1 MTERIYQT
9 EEIKDLFAALVKV
22 QAGLKHAKKK
32 EDNPFYKSKYAGL
45 PEVIDASRKLL
56 TDNGLAISQSTDYET
71 VDLRPVLITQLT
83 HSSGQWIRGYYPII
97 YTKQDPQAL
106 GSALTYARR
115 YAYMAIIG
123 LAAEDEDDDGNAASG
138 IKTKLPDGIKT
149 KLPDLSAENFAKNKN
164 KWKESISKGKS
175 IDDLISILSTKY
187 TVTDKQIDEIK
198 SWQA

>member
-97 YTKQDPQAL
+97 STKQDPQAL

-138 IKTKLPDGIKT
+138 IKAKLPE
-149 KLPDLSAENFAKNKN
+149 LSTENFSKNKE
-164 KWKESISKGKS
+164 KWKESIKKGKS
-175 IDDLISILSTKY
+175 TGDLISILSTKY
-187 TVTDKQIDEIK
+187 TVTDKHIEEIK

>member
-97 YTKQDPQAL
+97 STKQDPQAL

-138 IKTKLPDGIKT
+138 IKTKLPD
-149 KLPDLSAENFAKNKN
+149 LSAENFAKNKN
-164 KWKESISKGKS
+164 KWKEYISKGKS